1 MSIRNF
7 TLISIFTIGSLLLLL
22 LAVVYQS
29 RDIQQDI
36 ALKEQ
41 RRLNSILLAK
51 ELVQSSDDLTRMA
64 RGYAV
69 TGDSA
74 YKANFSKILAIRDG
88 QIPRPY
94 IEPSTYWHLEGIG
107 KAPADY
113 TGKTIALIDL
123 MRREELL
130 EEELALVAQ
139 AKTRSDKLVEIE
151 TQAFFAVE
159 GKLDDGSG
167 QYTITGEPNLELAR
181 TLLWGNEYI
190 DAKAAIM
197 VPIKQFIK
205 MVNQRTR
212 AELVSQQI
220 KLDNIIS
227 QELTILIALLL
238 CLSGAIPYIWR
249 YILHPLR
256 GLTQKTKAIAEGNLT
271 ARCDITNNT
280 NELGALS
287 NDFNQMA
294 STVEKTIAT
303 ARINEERLLEAQQIT
318 QTGNWELDLI
328 HNTLFWSHQIF
339 CIFELDPHSF
349 QPSYEAFLDTIHP
362 DDRDAVDQAYRNAI
376 TDRKSYTIAHRLL
389 LPSGHVKWVNERC
402 ETFYDDQGS
411 PIRSVGTVQDITA
424 QKQLELKLDEQIIQL
439 KNHISELNCLHQLA
453 DLKESNT
460 LSLSESLERAAHL
473 LPLAW
478 SEPESVI
485 IHIKFNGISYQSAP
499 CENATHKLSAPLALH
514 NTTDG
519 QIEVFHS
526 RKIID
531 FRLSLQEEKRLLN
544 ILTQQ
549 VMQIIL
555 HKEVEERIALYAS
568 VFKRSGEAMIIADTD
583 KKIIAS
589 NQAFCHLIGYLEHE
603 ILGKNFEL
611 LLSAQITPE
620 QKKDATWTLQEKNFW
635 HGEVKIKH
643 KNSNICSVWLSISV
657 IRNDQKEIINYIISI
672 DDITDY
678 KKAIDK
684 IEYLAH
690 HDSLTDLPNRLAC
703 SERLQQAI
711 NGARRNKEKVAVMFI
726 DLDRFKLI
734 NDTLGHDIGD
744 LLLIQVAQRLKS
756 SVRRSDIVAR
766 IGGDEFIVVLPLQE
780 NIDPVYHIADKI
792 LRNLGQAYPLETQL
806 IHSSPSIGIALFPE
820 DGDNPEAVM
829 KSADTAMYYA
839 KSKGRNNYQFFES
852 SMNQTNLE
860 RLELDRDMRIALE
873 QEQFVLYY
881 QPKIDTDT
889 SWVVGMEALIRWQHP
904 SKGLI
909 PPSIFIPLA
918 EESGLMLPLGE
929 WILHTA
935 CQQLHQWQHQEN
947 MSDLSLSVNL
957 SQTQFRQPNLPETIE
972 SITAQTNI
980 DPRLLELEITES
992 MAMENPKET
1001 IKSMQ
1006 KLRAIGIRLALDDFG
1021 TGYSSLNYLKQLP
1034 INCVKL
1040 DRSFVKDIE
1049 TDPNDAAICAAT
1061 ISLADSLGLD
1071 VVAEGVET
1079 LQQYEYLKR
1088 LKCGIIQGYYFSK
1101 PLPSTEIAAYI
1112 EHHKTKQLIDAHP
1125 TRQGNILIIDD
1136 DEWTCE
1142 FHKHLLENM
1151 RHKPVAI
1158 SNPIEGLDL
1167 VRDKPEFFDLVMLD
1181 MLMPQMSG
1189 IDLIQEICQINPKIP
1204 IAVIT
1209 SFKKDATRKV
1219 LRPVEKK
1226 YRLLHNI
1233 NYFILEKPI
1242 IAEDIRALLS
1252 KLF

>member
-1 MSIRNF
+1 MSIKHF
-7 TLISIFTIGSLLLLL
+7 VFISAVTVSSLLLLL

-36 ALKEQ
+36 SIKEQ

-64 RGYAV
+64 RGYAA
-69 TGDSA
+69 TGDPT
-74 YKANFSKILAIRDG
+74 YKANFLNILAIRNG

-139 AKTRSDKLVEIE
+139 AKMHSDKLVEIE
-151 TQAFFAVE
+151 TQAFLAVE

-181 TLLWGNEYI
+181 ALLWGNEYI
-190 DAKAAIM
+190 DAKATIM
-197 VPIKQFIK
+197 MPIKQFIK
-205 MVNQRTR
+205 MVNQRTQ
-212 AELVSQQI
+212 AELVSQQT
-220 KLDNIIS
+220 KLKEIIS
-227 QELTILIALLL
+227 QELTILITLLL
-238 CLSGAIPYIWR
+238 YLSGAILYIWW
-249 YILHPLR
+249 YILRPLR

-303 ARINEERLLEAQQIT
+303 ARINEDRLLEAQQIT

-376 TDRKSYTIAHRLL
+376 IDRKSYTIAHRLL
-389 LPSGHVKWVNERC
+389 LPNGHVKWVNERC
-402 ETFYDDQGS
+402 ETFYDDQGN
-411 PIRSVGTVQDITA
+411 PTRSIGTVQDITT

-460 LSLSESLERAAHL
+460 LSLSESLERAVHL

-485 IHIKFNGISYQSAP
+485 IHIKFNGISYQNAP

-555 HKEVEERIALYAS
+555 HKEAEERIALYAS

-589 NQAFCHLIGYLEHE
+589 NQAFYHLMGYLEHE

-635 HGEVKIKH
+635 HGEVKIQH
-643 KNSNICSVWLSISV
+643 KNSNTCSVWLSISV
-657 IRNDQKEIINYIISI
+657 IRNDKKQIINYIISI

-690 HDSLTDLPNRLAC
+690 HDSLTNLPNRLAC

-734 NDTLGHDIGD
+734 NDTLGHDTGD

-806 IHSSPSIGIALFPE
+806 IHSSPSIGIAFFPE

-972 SITAQTNI
+972 SIIAQTNI

-1112 EHHKTKQLIDAHP
+1112 EHHKTKQLIDTHP

-1226 YRLLHNI
+1226 YRLMHNI